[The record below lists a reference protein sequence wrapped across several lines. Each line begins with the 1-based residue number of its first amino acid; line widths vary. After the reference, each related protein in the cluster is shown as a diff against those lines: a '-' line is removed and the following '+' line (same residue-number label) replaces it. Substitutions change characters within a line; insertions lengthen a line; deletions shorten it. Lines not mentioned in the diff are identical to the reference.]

1 MCHVCAVR
9 NLPASTAS
17 NCPVNDGVKCQ
28 GSEPSHTAQGWS
40 RILMRH
46 ARDDMHAGAA

>member
-1 MCHVCAVR
+1 MCVQSEISLR
-9 NLPASTAS
+9 LPAS